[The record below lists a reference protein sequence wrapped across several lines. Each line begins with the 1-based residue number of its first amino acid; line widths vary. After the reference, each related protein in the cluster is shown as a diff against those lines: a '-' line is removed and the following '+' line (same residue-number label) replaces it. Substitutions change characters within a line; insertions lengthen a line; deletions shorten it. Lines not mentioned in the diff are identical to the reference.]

1 MSNTPAAQ
9 LARAKLAWP
18 LWDFTRAGDLYT
30 ATPRNGGR
38 TLRACSLAELEEQI
52 PAAEWCTE
60 HDRAG
65 TS

>member
-18 LWDFTRAGDLYT
+18 LWTLTRAGDLYT
-30 ATPRNGGR
+30 ATPRNAGP

-52 PAAEWCTE
+52 PAAEWRKKHGKE
-60 HDRAG
+60 G

>member
-1 MSNTPAAQ
+1 MSNTPAAD
-9 LARAKLAWP
+9 LARAKLTWP
-18 LWDFTRAGDLYT
+18 LWNFTRAGDLYT

-52 PAAEWCTE
+52 PAAEWSHKHGKE
-60 HDRAG
+60 G